1 MVTPVKPA
9 PSTSPEPDDSLAA
22 TGLRTS
28 YDRSSSADR
37 SPGSWPSDD
46 GPENELPVPEGHLVG
61 GRYSVERIFAE
72 GGMGIVCMGRHA
84 QLEQTVAIKF
94 LRLALSGKPSVVE
107 RFLNEGRAL
116 AALRSEHVVRVMD
129 VGQLDSG
136 RPYLVM
142 EHLEGIDLDGLVD
155 RDGPLDI
162 ETAVN
167 YVLQVC
173 EPLAE
178 AHALGIVHR
187 DIKPENLFLW
197 SGGPGRDIVKVLDFG
212 VAKQIGAS
220 RSKGVTGPQDSIGS
234 PCYMS
239 PEQIVTP
246 QGIDS
251 RTDIWSLGVVLH
263 RLLTDTLPFDGSSI
277 MEVLSHVLSAAPKS
291 LAEARPELGSE
302 PELEAIVR
310 RCLEKERDARYQS
323 MTELAEALTGFL
335 AHRGAVTSESVPPP
349 PAPSRNPPGRVY
361 AGDDEPIR
369 IAGVRSRWPAVLLV
383 GVALAAAALYQA
395 DRSGRVH
402 VRRLAA
408 GWLTPA
414 RLAADSES
422 VALEGNFQPDF
433 GIARGIFAAESTREA
448 NGALALRAQPEVD
461 SEVTAA
467 DARATQAASA
477 PMSDEERARK
487 EAAYRDY
494 LTNQGLTP
502 IREELEKI
510 DETAPAN

>member
-1 MVTPVKPA
+1 MKAA
-9 PSTSPEPDDSLAA
+9 PSNLAETDA
-22 TGLRTS
+22 LATTGLRTS

-46 GPENELPVPEGHLVG
+46 GPENDLPVPEGELVG

-72 GGMGIVCMGRHA
+72 GGMGIVCLGRHA

-94 LRLALSGKPSVVE
+94 LRLALANKPSVVE

-155 RDGPLDI
+155 RDGPLDV

-178 AHALGIVHR
+178 AHGLGIVHR

-197 SGGPGRDIVKVLDFG
+197 SGGPGKDIIKVLDFG
-212 VAKQIGAS
+212 VAKQFGS
-220 RSKGVTGPQDSIGS
+220 PRSKGVTGPQDSVGS

-246 QGIDS
+246 QSIDS

-291 LAEARPELGSE
+291 LAQARPELASE
-302 PELEAIVR
+302 PALEDIVR

-323 MTELAEALTGFL
+323 MTELAEALTAFL
-335 AHRGAVTSESVPPP
+335 AHRGATAPESELP
-349 PAPSRNPPGRVY
+349 PAAVSRNPPGRIY

-369 IAGVRSRWPAVLLV
+369 IAGLRSRWPGVLLV
-383 GVALAAAALYQA
+383 GVALVAAAVYQA
-395 DRSGRVH
+395 DRTGRI
-402 VRRLAA
+402 RARNLTD

-414 RLAADSES
+414 RLATDLDSPR
-422 VALEGNFQPDF
+422 LGNYQPDF
-433 GIARGIFAAESTREA
+433 GIARGIFATEPTREA
-448 NGALALRAQPEVD
+448 SGALALRAQPELG
-461 SEVTAA
+461 SEGTATDVTDVT
-467 DARATQAASA
+467 DATSA

-487 EAAYRDY
+487 EAVYREY
-494 LTNQGLTP
+494 LTSQGLTP
-502 IREELEKI
+502 LREVLQNL
-510 DETAPAN
+510 DAPAAAN

>member
-1 MVTPVKPA
+1 
-9 PSTSPEPDDSLAA
+9 
-22 TGLRTS
+22 
-28 YDRSSSADR
+28 
-37 SPGSWPSDD
+37 
-46 GPENELPVPEGHLVG
+46 VPEGQLVG
-61 GRYSVERIFAE
+61 GRYSVERVFAE
-72 GGMGIVCMGRHA
+72 GGMGIVCLGRHA

-94 LRLALSGKPSVVE
+94 LRLALAGKPSVVE

-155 RDGPLDI
+155 RDGPLDV

-178 AHALGIVHR
+178 AHGLGIVHR

-197 SGGPGRDIVKVLDFG
+197 SGGPGRDIIKVLDFG
-212 VAKQIGAS
+212 VAKQFGAP
-220 RSKGVTGPQDSIGS
+220 RSKGVTGPQDSVGS

-246 QGIDS
+246 QSIDS

-291 LAEARPELGSE
+291 LAEARPDLASE

-323 MTELAEALTGFL
+323 MTELAEALSAFL
-335 AHRGAVTSESVPPP
+335 AHRGAAAPESVLPR
-349 PAPSRNPPGRVY
+349 ATVSRNPPGRVY

-369 IAGVRSRWPAVLLV
+369 IAGLRSRWPSLVLV
-383 GVALAAAALYQA
+383 GVALAAAAVYQA
-395 DRSGRVH
+395 DRTGRVR
-402 VRRLAA
+402 VRNLTD

-422 VALEGNFQPDF
+422 PARLGNYQADF
-433 GIARGIFAAESTREA
+433 GIARGVFAADTTREA
-448 NGALALRAQPEVD
+448 SGALALRAPPELGSD
-461 SEVTAA
+461 APPA
-467 DARATQAASA
+467 DASDASSA
-477 PMSDEERARK
+477 PLSDAERARK
-487 EAAYRDY
+487 EAAYREY

-502 IREELEKI
+502 LREVLQDI
-510 DETAPAN
+510 DAAAATN